1 MNWCISLHWKQL
13 PRRRQEEGETG
24 GKRGRREGEAV
35 QRKGAGGWGEDGGEN
50 HRERW
55 EEAKRMQ
62 GSAET
67 GWSVLRPLAVSG
79 LAGDRFPRDSG
90 GVSAG
95 SGGGRERRWPE
106 PPLNLAKWQRL
117 RAP

>member
-24 GKRGRREGEAV
+24 GMRGRQAGGSCSEEGSGRLGRGRRENG
-35 QRKGAGGWGEDGGEN
+35 
-50 HRERW
+50 ERW
-55 EEAKRMQ
+55 KEAKRMQ

-79 LAGDRFPRDSG
+79 LVGDRFPRDS
-90 GVSAG
+90 
-95 SGGGRERRWPE
+95 
-106 PPLNLAKWQRL
+106 
-117 RAP
+117 